1 MLSSN
6 PITAVTSLVTSVAAV
21 TAAILVIYVSS
32 ILEFGDLWLMYSSL
46 LFSLFT
52 VLPFTLLQNTQ
63 ARS

>member
-1 MLSSN
+1 
-6 PITAVTSLVTSVAAV
+6 
-21 TAAILVIYVSS
+21 
-32 ILEFGDLWLMYSSL
+32 MYSSL